1 MFAIRLDYLT
11 GRVVSTQYND
21 REAVEWPPHPA
32 RLFSALTAVWADT
45 DEPDPDERAALEWLE
60 SQPAPGIAC
69 REHFPRTVKKH
80 YVPVN
85 DTSLWS
91 SSIGTKREKLDTA
104 WGELHSAKAELS
116 AVIGD
121 TKASKQAQR
130 RVDGATRKLE
140 KCSAAYRKAID
151 DNIQPQ
157 MTPAASMKK
166 AAMGL
171 LPDGRIRRERY
182 FPSASLESCAVHFI
196 WTSAPPDDLRACL
209 AELLARLSS
218 LGHSSSLVH
227 ARCVDEAPQARWVPA
242 SDGDQILRWVRVGQ
256 LSQLESDF
264 RRHRGTE
271 PRVLPFFAQPYRHN
285 MDAGTGSRVADSCFE
300 SGGWIVLRRV
310 GGDRFP
316 LTRCVDVSTAI
327 RGALMRYCEQQPPP
341 DLISGHGSGGVATSK
356 AHLAVIPLPHIGHR
370 HADGALM
377 GAALI
382 FPRETPEQ
390 DRRLVRR
397 AIGRWEQARR
407 DETGMEEDDI
417 PPLSIGFD
425 SVQQELERVEWNQP
439 PIALRASTW
448 CRPSTVWMSATP
460 VALDRNPGN
469 LFDKNPNK
477 AEKAFRAAEKSIAA
491 SCVYAGLPVPVS
503 VNVMPSGTWPG
514 GAKARAFPAFPKRS
528 GAGKF
533 RRVKVHAR
541 LEFDTPVRGPVLL
554 GAGRFHGLG
563 LFRPV
568 VEGAK

>member
-32 RLFSALTAVWADT
+32 RLFSALTAVWADA
-45 DEPDPDERAALEWLE
+45 DEPDSDERAALEWLE
-60 SQPAPGIAC
+60 RQPAPDIAC
-69 REHFPRTVKKH
+69 GEHFPRTVKKH

-91 SSIGTKREKLDTA
+91 SSIGTKRENLDTA
-104 WGELHSAKAELS
+104 WDELQSAKAALS
-116 AVIGD
+116 TVTGD
-121 TKASKQAQR
+121 TKASKQGQR
-130 RVDGATRKLE
+130 RVDAATKKLE

-151 DNIQPQ
+151 DNIQPER
-157 MTPAASMKK
+157 TPAASMKK

-171 LPDGRIRRERY
+171 LPGGRIRQERY
-182 FPSASLESCAVHFI
+182 FPSATLEHCAVHFV
-196 WTSAPPDDLRACL
+196 WTSALPDVPRAGL
-209 AELLARLSS
+209 TELLARLSS

-227 ARCVDEAPQARWVPA
+227 ARWVDEAPQAQWVPD
-242 SDGDQILRWVRVGQ
+242 SDGDCILRWVRAGQ

-285 MDAGTGSRVADSCFE
+285 VDVGTGLGIAESCFE
-300 SGGWIVLRRV
+300 SDGWIVLRRV
-310 GGDRFP
+310 GGDRLP

-341 DLISGHGSGGVATSK
+341 DLISGHGSDGTATVH

-377 GAALI
+377 GAVLI
-382 FPRETPEQ
+382 FPRETSEK

-397 AIGRWEQARR
+397 AVGRWEQAMR
-407 DETGMEEDDI
+407 DQTGMEEDDT
-417 PPLSIGFD
+417 PPLTIGFD
-425 SVQQELERVEWNQP
+425 HVHQELERVEWNQP
-439 PIALRASTW
+439 PAALRASTW
-448 CRPSTVWMSATP
+448 CHQSTVWMSATP

-469 LFDKNPNK
+469 LFDKTPQK
-477 AEKAFRAAEKSIAA
+477 AAMAFQAAEDCIAA
-491 SCVYAGLPVPVS
+491 SCVHAGLPEPVS
-503 VNVMPSGTWPG
+503 VTVMPSGTWPG
-514 GAKARAFPAFPKRS
+514 GAKARAFPPFPRRS
-528 GAGKF
+528 GDGKF

-568 VEGAK
+568 WERVK